1 MSRQV
6 KGIFSFK
13 FTKESV
19 MFYTQ
24 EKATE
29 FRTLDDFLYF
39 DFGHDGAAVFAPLE
53 EVNAIYDYLKTEIK
67 EGYTAKLMYISSN
80 IKRVIGFTLK
90 KENS

>member
-1 MSRQV
+1 
-6 KGIFSFK
+6 
-13 FTKESV
+13 

-24 EKATE
+24 EKTME

-53 EVNAIYDYLKTEIK
+53 EVNAIYNYLNTEIK

-80 IKRVIGFTLK
+80 IKRIIGFTLK